1 MSHFTLQDRITIQS
15 ELSHRS
21 PFHSIALLLSKS
33 PSTISREIR
42 NHLLVR
48 DRSSYPQVRMMNDC
62 VHRFECRLRC
72 VCQPHCR
79 FQNGNCR
86 FCGHCFRF
94 CQRYEKEICPSLSHP
109 PYVCNGCPHRNRCTL
124 EQKDY
129 KADVAHQEYRDTLV
143 ESRSGFNLSELELTF
158 INRELTPLIKDKKQS
173 VHHACLVKADI
184 LPCDEKTIYN
194 LIDANLLPDI
204 KNLDLPRKCRLKPRK
219 SGRRQHK
226 VDKKC
231 RLHRTYEDFQNF
243 IQTNPDVS
251 IVEMDTVEGVKG
263 GKCILTFLFRSCNF
277 QLYFLTDHHT
287 SQAVIHQIDQLY
299 EQALGPELFKKMF
312 ELILTDN
319 GSEFSNPTAIE
330 NDALNQPRSRLFYC
344 DPAASYQKGAC
355 ENNHEMLRRFFPKG
369 SSFDD
374 LTQEQL
380 NLISSHINS
389 YKRKRLNNH
398 SPIELFS
405 LLFGNET
412 LDKLGV
418 VQIAPENV
426 CLSLPWPEKQV
437 NVTHREIR

>member
-1 MSHFTLQDRITIQS
+1 
-15 ELSHRS
+15 
-21 PFHSIALLLSKS
+21 
-33 PSTISREIR
+33 
-42 NHLLVR
+42 
-48 DRSSYPQVRMMNDC
+48 
-62 VHRFECRLRC
+62 
-72 VCQPHCR
+72 
-79 FQNGNCR
+79 
-86 FCGHCFRF
+86 
-94 CQRYEKEICPSLSHP
+94 
-109 PYVCNGCPHRNRCTL
+109 
-124 EQKDY
+124 
-129 KADVAHQEYRDTLV
+129 
-143 ESRSGFNLSELELTF
+143 
-158 INRELTPLIKDKKQS
+158 
-173 VHHACLVKADI
+173 
-184 LPCDEKTIYN
+184 
-194 LIDANLLPDI
+194 
-204 KNLDLPRKCRLKPRK
+204 
-219 SGRRQHK
+219 
-226 VDKKC
+226 
-231 RLHRTYEDFQNF
+231 
-243 IQTNPDVS
+243 
-251 IVEMDTVEGVKG
+251 MDTVEGVKG

-380 NLISSHINS
+380 TLISSHINS

-426 CLSLPWPEKQV
+426 CLSLHGLK
-437 NVTHREIR
+437 NK

>member
-1 MSHFTLQDRITIQS
+1 
-15 ELSHRS
+15 
-21 PFHSIALLLSKS
+21 
-33 PSTISREIR
+33 
-42 NHLLVR
+42 
-48 DRSSYPQVRMMNDC
+48 MNDC

-355 ENNHEMLRRFFPKG
+355 ENNHEMLRRFFPKA

-426 CLSLPWPEKQV
+426 CLSLHGLK
-437 NVTHREIR
+437 NK

>member
-1 MSHFTLQDRITIQS
+1 
-15 ELSHRS
+15 
-21 PFHSIALLLSKS
+21 
-33 PSTISREIR
+33 
-42 NHLLVR
+42 
-48 DRSSYPQVRMMNDC
+48 MNDC

-94 CQRYEKEICPSLSHP
+94 CQRYDKEICPSLSHP

-355 ENNHEMLRRFFPKG
+355 ENNHEMLRRFFPKA

-426 CLSLPWPEKQV
+426 CLSLHGLK
-437 NVTHREIR
+437 NK

>member
-1 MSHFTLQDRITIQS
+1 M
-15 ELSHRS
+15 
-21 PFHSIALLLSKS
+21 
-33 PSTISREIR
+33 
-42 NHLLVR
+42 
-48 DRSSYPQVRMMNDC
+48 
-62 VHRFECRLRC
+62 
-72 VCQPHCR
+72 
-79 FQNGNCR
+79 
-86 FCGHCFRF
+86 
-94 CQRYEKEICPSLSHP
+94 
-109 PYVCNGCPHRNRCTL
+109 
-124 EQKDY
+124 
-129 KADVAHQEYRDTLV
+129 
-143 ESRSGFNLSELELTF
+143 SELELTF

-173 VHHACLVKADI
+173 VHHACLVKADL
-184 LPCDEKTIYN
+184 LPCDEKTNYN

-369 SSFDD
+369 LSFDD

-426 CLSLPWPEKQV
+426 CLSLHGLK
-437 NVTHREIR
+437 NK

>member
-1 MSHFTLQDRITIQS
+1 M
-15 ELSHRS
+15 
-21 PFHSIALLLSKS
+21 
-33 PSTISREIR
+33 
-42 NHLLVR
+42 
-48 DRSSYPQVRMMNDC
+48 
-62 VHRFECRLRC
+62 HRFECRLRC

-369 SSFDD
+369 LSFDD

-426 CLSLPWPEKQV
+426 CLSLHGLK
-437 NVTHREIR
+437 NK

>member
-277 QLYFLTDHHT
+277 QLYFLSDHHT

-369 SSFDD
+369 LSFDD

-426 CLSLPWPEKQV
+426 CLSLHGLK
-437 NVTHREIR
+437 NK

>member
-21 PFHSIALLLSKS
+21 QFHSIALLLSKS

-158 INRELTPLIKDKKQS
+158 INRELTPLIKDNKQS

-426 CLSLPWPEKQV
+426 CLSLHGLK
-437 NVTHREIR
+437 NK

>member
-1 MSHFTLQDRITIQS
+1 MTVC
-15 ELSHRS
+15 
-21 PFHSIALLLSKS
+21 IALNAGS
-33 PSTISREIR
+33 
-42 NHLLVR
+42 
-48 DRSSYPQVRMMNDC
+48 
-62 VHRFECRLRC
+62 C

-173 VHHACLVKADI
+173 VHHACLVKADL

-369 SSFDD
+369 LAFDD

-426 CLSLPWPEKQV
+426 CLSLHGLK
-437 NVTHREIR
+437 NK